1 MTYGMRI
8 VFAGT
13 PQFAVVSLQALV
25 DAGFDI
31 GLVLTQPDRPAGR
44 GRRLQPSPV
53 KRFAIRHGL
62 PVQQP
67 ATLKDNGAADVL
79 RRERPDVVVVAAYGL
94 ILPRQVLAIPRLGC
108 VNVHASLLPRWRGAA
123 PIQRALLA
131 GDHETGIT
139 IMRMDSGLDTGPMLL
154 RVPCPVSAQETAG
167 TLHDK
172 LAALGAVAL
181 VTTLTRLFDGAV
193 AETAQDDSL
202 ATYAPKID
210 KSEARLDWTHP
221 AVALE
226 RRVRALNPWPVAETS
241 IAGCGRL
248 RVWRALALPASGP
261 AGPGTVLEV
270 GREGIDIAAGAG
282 VLRALEVQLPG
293 GRPLAAGDF
302 LNAHPIRIGET
313 AGR

>member
-13 PQFAVVSLQALV
+13 PQFAMVSLQALV

-53 KRFAIRHGL
+53 KQFAIRHGL

-67 ATLKDNGAADVL
+67 ATLKDDGAVDVL

-210 KSEARLDWTHP
+210 KSEAHMDWTD
-221 AVALE
+221 AAAALE

-248 RVWRALALPASGP
+248 RIWRAVALPASGP
-261 AGPGTVLEV
+261 AGPGTILGA
-270 GREGIDIAAGAG
+270 GREGIDIATGEG
-282 VLRALEVQLPG
+282 VLRVLEVQLPG

-313 AGR
+313 AGN